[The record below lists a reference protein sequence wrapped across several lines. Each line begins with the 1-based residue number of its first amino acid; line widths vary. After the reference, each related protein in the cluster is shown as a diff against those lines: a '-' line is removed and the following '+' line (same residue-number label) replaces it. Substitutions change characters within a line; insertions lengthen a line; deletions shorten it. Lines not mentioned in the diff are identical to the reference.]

1 MSQSNL
7 DTEIEKQA
15 YRAAR
20 KAMGDDVAIDTQLE
34 EQLYTA
40 FVEAGI
46 GQGGGGGDSGT
57 MGTTFTVSNA
67 VGTYEVGDTVQATDK
82 VSAVVKNMLTYV
94 TPPTWT
100 NPSASLTLSPSTTL
114 YEIGATPSIS
124 VTIGFSRGVITN
136 GDGTAGNRAGAATGY
151 KLTVNGTAGSEQES
165 NSFSLGTVSSN
176 TTLKGT
182 VLYGAGDQPKDSN
195 GDAYGDPLPA
205 GSIDSSQ
212 KSITF
217 VYAVWANTSNISTVA
232 KLSLQ
237 TSGTFTFSFPTAP
250 AATPEIF
257 DVPASWT
264 VSSIQVKNDLS
275 GAWED
280 AASQFTVTDTT
291 HDDAGGTSVN
301 YKRYS
306 SNIGDV
312 GARQIKITCTGM

>member
-1 MSQSNL
+1 MSETDLN
-7 DTEIEKQA
+7 TEVEKQA

-20 KAMGDDVAIDTQLE
+20 KAMGDEVEIDTQLE

-40 FVEAGI
+40 FVEAGV
-46 GQGGGGGDSGT
+46 GQGGGGGGT

-67 VGTYEVGDTVQATDK
+67 VGTYEVGDTVQATDAI
-82 VSAVVKNMLTYV
+82 SSVVKNMLTYV

-100 NPSASLTLSPSTTL
+100 NPSASVTLSPSTTL
-114 YEIGATPSIS
+114 YEIGATPS
-124 VTIGFSRGVITN
+124 VTATVGFSRGVISN
-136 GDGTAGNRAGAATGY
+136 GDGTTGNRAGAATGY
-151 KLTVNGTAGSEQES
+151 KLTVNGTAGSEQAS
-165 NSFSLGTVSSN
+165 NSFSLGTVSTN

-182 VLYGAGDQPKDSN
+182 VLYAAGDQPKDSN

-205 GSIDSSQ
+205 GSVDSSQ
-212 KSITF
+212 KSIAF
-217 VYAVWANTSNISTVA
+217 VYAVWANTANISTVA

-257 DVPASWT
+257 DVPAAWT

-280 AASQFTVTDTT
+280 ASAQFTATDTT

-312 GARQIKITCTGM
+312 GARQIKITCTGI